1 MGWLSLLAIKL
12 QVAGMSRYAI
22 FTVIFILTSCNTTVD
37 PKVIANESLIV
48 DAHIDVPYRLR
59 SQLDQ
64 TGNFED
70 ISDLTSLNFDYV
82 KAMEGGLNI
91 PFFSIYLP
99 ADTEKSNTSFEL
111 ANELID
117 MVESIVD
124 DSPDK
129 FFILKDNVYVGNLPG
144 QNLIGIALGIE
155 NGAPLEGKLERVK
168 YFYERGIRYITLTH
182 SKSNHIS
189 DSSYDDNKR
198 WSGLS
203 PFGKKLIQ
211 EMNDIGMM
219 IDISHVS
226 DEAFFEVLELSK
238 APVIASHSS
247 LRHFTPGWER
257 NVSDEMLIELARN
270 GGVLHINFGSSFII
284 DKSRSNDAAPTEDN
298 VFASVEQV
306 VDHID
311 RAVEIAGI
319 DHIGIGSDFDGV
331 GDTLP
336 TGLKDV
342 SYFPNLINEM
352 LKRGYSISEIR
363 KVLGGNTI
371 RVWREVDEYARIN

>member
-37 PKVIANESLIV
+37 PKVLATESLIV

-99 ADTEKSNTSFEL
+99 ADTEKSKTSFEL

-257 NVSDEMLIELARN
+257 NVSDEMLVELARN

-298 VFASVEQV
+298 VFATVEQV

-311 RAVEIAGI
+311 RAVKIAGI

>member
-99 ADTEKSNTSFEL
+99 ADTEKNNTSFEL

-257 NVSDEMLIELARN
+257 NVSDEMLVELARN